1 MLAGELVSTN
11 GIMISSRAEG
21 WTSKKSPVK
30 VTGRQ
35 FYCPEVEWNL
45 KIQNCSQT
53 RNPKVF
59 PLGKT
64 GNCGFQSKTCS
75 LGSQQF
81 VCMSETETDCW
92 LWSVWHLSFQ
102 QHHGWTNGI
111 LAYPVVLLSTWQ
123 EMGGF
128 QYRAARPLGDQGLWL
143 EWKIAVEADTQTLAH
158 PWEGIQ
164 PLGVTGS
171 QDLSSMLRLL
181 WVASHLGKTSKCP
194 LSGLPALQSLLE
206 AG

>member
-1 MLAGELVSTN
+1 MLVGELISTN

-30 VTGRQ
+30 VTGKE

-64 GNCGFQSKTCS
+64 GNCGFQVKRVPWDLSS
-75 LGSQQF
+75 L
-81 VCMSETETDCW
+81 
-92 LWSVWHLSFQ
+92 SVWVKQRQTADYGLCDTCHFSSTTDGQTASLPTLSFSSQ
-102 QHHGWTNGI
+102 PDRRW
-111 LAYPVVLLSTWQ
+111 V
-123 EMGGF
+123 GF
-128 QYRAARPLGDQGLWL
+128 NTELPGLWVTKVYDL
-143 EWKIAVEADTQTLAH
+143 NGRSLWKQTPKHQHILG
-158 PWEGIQ
+158 EGIQ

-171 QDLSSMLRLL
+171 QDLSSTLRLL
-181 WVASHLGKTSKCP
+181 WVASHLGKTGKCP

-206 AG
+206 VG